1 MIFVSFF
8 ISVTGGFGGPSSAG
22 TSFIFGWH
30 SNQAVLFANTFSNN
44 AHTAQVNALKLI
56 NSTHLASGSDDKTI
70 KIWDFTTLKCTST
83 LNTPNNETVL
93 SLALLKNNFLASGC
107 DGANKIFIWN
117 LDFAGLVATLDGH
130 TAKVNTLEVLNDGIL
145 ASGGADSTVR
155 LWNSGDY
162 TLLYTYPTT
171 AVVNCIK
178 QLANGYLAIAL
189 NVGPNNLVI
198 WDPLSKGVIKTYGPH
213 SSAVRAVEELNN
225 GYFATGAESGNVRLW
240 IENNINTAIN
250 AFSHTKKIKALKSL
264 TNGILVSASDDNTI
278 KIWNSTSLTL
288 VSDLIYPFDI
298 NYNALEVGKE

>member
-1 MIFVSFF
+1 MITIFLNQKMFNWCFTFLCFLVIKPSKAELFNCKFKKISFIAIKKKPLIIYNIFIMIFVSFF

-56 NSTHLASGSDDKTI
+56 NRTHLASGSDDKTI

-171 AVVNCIK
+171 A
-178 QLANGYLAIAL
+178 IAS
-189 NVGPNNLVI
+189 NN
-198 WDPLSKGVIKTYGPH
+198 
-213 SSAVRAVEELNN
+213 
-225 GYFATGAESGNVRLW
+225 
-240 IENNINTAIN
+240 
-250 AFSHTKKIKALKSL
+250 
-264 TNGILVSASDDNTI
+264 
-278 KIWNSTSLTL
+278 
-288 VSDLIYPFDI
+288 
-298 NYNALEVGKE
+298 